1 MVFYTIKLSNTA
13 SSGTFSVNSLPIAG
27 GIVRQIYI
35 KSATASTTFD
45 FKITSPE
52 SNVIYDTV
60 EEEKTATN
68 ILNVRLRL
76 PIMGINTLTVYN
88 ASKLTDT
95 FTGIIVIQ

>member
-1 MVFYTIKLSNTA
+1 MVFYTVKISNIA
-13 SSGTFSVNSLPIAG
+13 SSGTFSVNTLPIAG

-35 KSATASTTFD
+35 KSTLSDTTFD

-52 SNVIYDTV
+52 SNVIYDTA

-76 PIMGINTLTVYN
+76 PIIGINTLTVYN
-88 ASKLTDT
+88 ASNLTDT